1 MYPDL
6 SYLLHDLIGTA
17 RDNVF
22 SIIKTFGLF
31 LLLAFLVAA
40 RLLKTELQRRERI
53 GQLPPV
59 SELRVPGQRVTP
71 VDYVVNAIVGFLVGF
86 KVPYIVAAFP
96 AMQRDPFSVLF
107 SSEGSPVGGLIGA
120 ALFFGYYYRIGRGQ
134 GPAPEPVRTD
144 VFPSDRV
151 GPITVRAAIGG
162 LLGAKFFAV
171 IEEWEAF
178 VQDPLPQLLSG
189 GGLAIY
195 GGLIGGAIAVFLYLR
210 KYRIP
215 ILPVTDAVAPAL
227 IIAYGVGRI
236 GCQLSGDGDWGTA
249 IDAIP
254 EGWFL
259 PDWLYGFDYPHNV
272 LNRGVP
278 IPGCDDL
285 YCNRLPELHYPTPV
299 YETLMAFAIGAVLW
313 AVRKPLTVFPGLLFS
328 IYLFLNGVERFFIE
342 YVRVNER
349 YDVLGV
355 ELTQA
360 QIIAVLFMLGGA
372 AGAVWALRRKTVG
385 LNP

>member
-17 RDNVF
+17 RDNAF

-31 LLLAFLVAA
+31 LLLAFVVAA
-40 RLLKTELQRRERI
+40 QLLKLELRRRERI

-59 SELRVPGQRVTP
+59 RELRIPGKRRVTP
-71 VDYVVNAIVGFLVGF
+71 ADYMVNAVVGFLLGF
-86 KVPYIVAAFP
+86 KLPYIIGNFT

-107 SSEGSPVGGLIGA
+107 STEGSAIGGIIGSG
-120 ALFFGYYYRIGRGQ
+120 LFFGYYYAIARKQ
-134 GPAPEPVRTD
+134 GPIPEPVETD
-144 VFPSDRV
+144 VYPSDRV

-178 VQDPLPQLLSG
+178 IQDPIPQLLSG

-195 GGLIGGAIAVFLYLR
+195 GGLIGGAVAVFLYLR
-210 KYRIP
+210 RHRIP

-254 EGWFL
+254 PGWFL

-272 LNRGVP
+272 LQRGVP
-278 IPGCDDL
+278 IPGCDDI
-285 YCNRLPELHYPTPV
+285 YCSRLAELHYPTPI
-299 YETLMAFAIGAVLW
+299 YETLMAFTIGAILW
-313 AVRKPLTVFPGLLFS
+313 AVRKPLTAFPGLLFS

-342 YVRVNER
+342 YVRINEQ
-349 YDVLGV
+349 YEVLGLQ
-355 ELTQA
+355 LTQA
-360 QIIAVLFMLGGA
+360 QIIAVFFMLGGG
-372 AGAVWALRRKTVG
+372 AGAIFFGKLRKG
-385 LNP
+385 AG